1 MLVPFHVN
9 VSGKII
15 LGMAHFPLRSM
26 VGNPV
31 LILCYGLNGNRVENN
46 RMLVY
51 LGYELAQNG
60 IALIRFDY
68 RGLGVSE
75 GDFSETDM
83 QTKMKDINAIVE
95 YTLNV
100 YESDNPNII
109 LVGFSDGI
117 KQILSCV
124 NDLRVPIEG
133 ILMLNPVIWSTY
145 EEYGDTLEKLS
156 KKTEFIRHPQSGKI
170 IANRLGHFFSPKY
183 LRQLN
188 QQPSFFFNERKTA
201 LFFSSHDTI
210 SACTKEKLCKL
221 LPDSPVFTIDSDN
234 HVFSEDTAQ
243 RDLAKAII
251 KIVKFWMKGKK

>member
-1 MLVPFHVN
+1 MLVPIHVN

-51 LGYELAQNG
+51 LGYELARNG
-60 IALIRFDY
+60 LALIRFDY

-75 GDFSETDM
+75 GDFSETDL
-83 QTKMKDINAIVE
+83 QTKMEDIKAIVE

-100 YESDNPNII
+100 YEGDNPSVI

-124 NDLRVPIEG
+124 DELRVPIEG
-133 ILMLNPVIWSTY
+133 VLMLNPVIWNTNKAD
-145 EEYGDTLEKLS
+145 GDTLEKHS
-156 KKTEFIRHPQSGKI
+156 ERTEFMRHPQSGKI
-170 IANRLGHFFSPKY
+170 VANKLGHFFSPRY

-188 QQPSFFFNERKTA
+188 QQPSNFLKEGKTA
-201 LFFSSHDTI
+201 LFFSAHDTI
-210 SACTKEKLCKL
+210 SECTKVKLCKL
-221 LPDSPVFTIDSDN
+221 LPDSPVFIIDSDN

-251 KIVKFWMKGKK
+251 KIVKSWMKGE